1 MKITCIVLALSVL
14 SLCAPAACARDYG
27 DEPYE
32 LNINDSR
39 KIQDPSNKEIT
50 DAINKLSTKQIFY
63 FVILSRSE
71 MDYIQVCTNANGG
84 YDLEYQEADTEH
96 HYRAVKR
103 DIKPGEMI
111 KAFIRYRKGDPG
123 FKKITEWEKIKW

>member
-14 SLCAPAACARDYG
+14 SLCAPGACARDYG
-27 DEPYE
+27 DGPYE

-39 KIQDPSNKEIT
+39 NIQDPSNKDIT
-50 DAINKLSTKQIFY
+50 DAINTLSTKQIFY

-84 YDLEYQEADTEH
+84 YDLEYQEEDTEH
-96 HYRAVKR
+96 HYRAVKK
-103 DIKPGEMI
+103 DIKPSEMI

>member
-1 MKITCIVLALSVL
+1 MKITCFILALSVL
-14 SLCAPAACARDYG
+14 FLGAGAAIARDY
-27 DEPYE
+27 DAEEYE

-39 KIQDPSNKEIT
+39 RIPGPSDREVT
-50 DAINKLSTKQIFY
+50 DAINTLSAKKIFY

-84 YDLEYQEADTEH
+84 YDLEYQESDTDH
-96 HYRAVKR
+96 HYRAVKK
-103 DIKPGEMI
+103 DLKPGEMV

-123 FKKITEWEKIKW
+123 FKKITEWERIKW